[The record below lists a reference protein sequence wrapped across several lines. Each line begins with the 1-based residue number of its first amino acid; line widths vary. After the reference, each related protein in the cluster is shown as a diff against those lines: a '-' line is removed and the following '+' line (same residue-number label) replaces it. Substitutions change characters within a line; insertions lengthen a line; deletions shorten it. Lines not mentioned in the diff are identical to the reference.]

1 MGIGSSLKKLA
12 KKIIPKEV
20 SKAAPIVG
28 MFNPALGAMLGVAGG
43 LREGNLGKAALGG
56 LGAYG
61 VGRFAQ
67 GMGAPM
73 IGGNMSAGLGSF
85 FKGIPGV
92 SQLAASPFGQGVGSF
107 FDKVEGYGGGVKSFL
122 TGTGTGAG
130 TGAGTGT
137 GAGAGA
143 GQVRVENAAGDQFFT
158 SRASAA
164 ADPSLKV
171 IGEGPASSIASGEW
185 WKGGGTPGEG
195 LGSGV
200 FADNPILRSL
210 ISGGLG
216 YLEEREAKKEWE
228 KMMAE
233 SGAKTP
239 LSQLETDYPLATVT
253 GTEYPYATGG
263 IARLSRGGQPAM
275 EMDYRGGGFIPVGA
289 RERADDVP
297 ARLSK
302 NEFVMTADAV
312 RAAGGGSVNQGAKR
326 MYNLMNQLESRA

>member
-1 MGIGSSLKKLA
+1 MGIGSKLKKLA

-122 TGTGTGAG
+122 GGGGGGQGSTDFITDHATGKFSHGSQGESSLVRKILDSGLDEGAKSQLLSNI
-130 TGAGTGT
+130 T
-137 GAGAGA
+137 
-143 GQVRVENAAGDQFFT
+143 Q
-158 SRASAA
+158 
-164 ADPSLKV
+164 
-171 IGEGPASSIASGEW
+171 GEW
-185 WKGGGTPGEG
+185 GGGTPGEG

-200 FADNPILRSL
+200 FANNPILRSL
-210 ISGGLG
+210 LGFGAG
-216 YLEEREAKKEWE
+216 YLSEREAEKEWE